1 MLPSPEDPTV
11 PGRGQPPA
19 PPGDD
24 QLPAYL
30 QAARSPEARKALLRR
45 GQFQVIFGM
54 IWFVIGLGLT
64 LWTLSWGHR
73 FYLVAWG
80 PMLYGVIQ
88 IVVGRATISRSNRL

>member
-1 MLPSPEDPTV
+1 
-11 PGRGQPPA
+11 
-19 PPGDD
+19 
-24 QLPAYL
+24 
-30 QAARSPEARKALLRR
+30 
-45 GQFQVIFGM
+45 M